1 MGTTENATTDAP
13 KPQSST
19 YVSTAEWIN
28 RMKLTFGNATL
39 PEIFEVMKTV
49 GYTEEKINGLKTK
62 LTQLEALQQTQTKEY
77 ADQYAETEKLDA
89 KRAEIDTVFTKD
101 RGLLKILLKGNVHAQ
116 SILKLDDAK
125 PKAFAAWQDLVTNF
139 YAQLEAT
146 PDLLAKAASVG
157 ISSASVSAQKE
168 KMADLQAL
176 KESQRKETAEAQA
189 ATDARDRAFDELY
202 PLYSEYIQYAKVLL
216 ADNQTLEAIGVKVKA
231 K

>member
-1 MGTTENATTDAP
+1 M
-13 KPQSST
+13 
-19 YVSTAEWIN
+19 
-28 RMKLTFGNATL
+28 
-39 PEIFEVMKTV
+39 
-49 GYTEEKINGLKTK
+49 
-62 LTQLEALQQTQTKEY
+62 
-77 ADQYAETEKLDA
+77 
-89 KRAEIDTVFTKD
+89 
-101 RGLLKILLKGNVHAQ
+101 LKILLKGNVHAQ
-116 SILKLDDAK
+116 SILKLYDAK
-125 PKAFAAWQDLVTNF
+125 PKAFGAWQDLVTNF

-146 PDLLAKAASVG
+146 PDLLAKAATVG
-157 ISSASVSAQKE
+157 ISSDSVSAQKK